1 MDKELS
7 AICKDRNI
15 NYTRYADDLSFSSED
30 NIELDPLEEIITKY
44 GFTLNTEKTRT
55 YKRGRS
61 QYVTGLTVADKT
73 KPRIPRRI
81 KKIYVPQSIIFE
93 FTDCHL
99 I

>member
-44 GFTLNTEKTRT
+44 GFTLKGT
-55 YKRGRS
+55 
-61 QYVTGLTVADKT
+61 
-73 KPRIPRRI
+73 
-81 KKIYVPQSIIFE
+81 SIN
-93 FTDCHL
+93 
-99 I
+99 